1 MYSME
6 PVLKRGFTDWDQSSF
21 PKDEFEDRVRLLRRS
36 MDEQGVDALLVI
48 NYCILGNLFDYAD
61 FAFIAGLQTGGAL
74 LIQPEGDPLLMTFG
88 GGRELYFLKSQ
99 TWLTDIVAAGKS
111 LFKQMQERLA
121 GAGFEKGVVGV
132 VGEHTLPPNQREAFA
147 SAFAGYEIKPFDAAM
162 TQLRISK
169 RPREVM
175 AVSAALSIAR
185 EAVEA
190 GKKVHDSG
198 GGNLDA
204 MLAAEACARSTKARD
219 VRVLANTGGGSLRP
233 FENSSNTHHDQLL
246 LWVAVQYQGYWAE
259 ACLTSPEASSSPASK
274 ALNAM
279 KDEVCPGARIAD
291 IAEAG
296 LNLLS
301 ADEQKSALTYG
312 LGNLIGLSL
321 KEGAEIATDSR
332 ETLPA
337 GALLSL
343 RIFASGGAQPGSFA
357 GDIVL
362 VADGGAESLACESAA
377 RIAGYL
383 H

>member
-6 PVLKRGFTDWDQSSF
+6 PVLKRGFTDWDQASF
-21 PKDEFEDRVRLLRRS
+21 PKDEFEDRVRLLQGS
-36 MDEQGVDALLVI
+36 MDEQGFDALLVI
-48 NYCILGNLFDYAD
+48 NYCVLGNLFDYAD

-74 LIQPEGDPLLMTFG
+74 LIPPEGEPLLMTFG

-99 TWLTDIVAAGKS
+99 TWLTDIVAAGKG

-121 GAGFEKGVVGV
+121 GAGYEKGVIGV
-132 VGEHTLPPNQREAFA
+132 VGEDTLPPDQREAFA

-162 TQLRISK
+162 TQLRIPK

-175 AVSAALSIAR
+175 AVSSALSIAR
-185 EAVEA
+185 SAVQA
-190 GKKVHDSG
+190 GEKVHASG

-219 VRVLANTGGGSLRP
+219 VRVLANTGGGDLRP
-233 FENSSNTHHDQLL
+233 FENSPNTHHDQLL

-259 ACLTSPEASSSPASK
+259 ACLTSPEASSSPASQ
-274 ALNAM
+274 ALKAM
-279 KDEVCPGARIAD
+279 KHEVRPGARIAD

-296 LNLLS
+296 LSQLS
-301 ADEQKSALTYG
+301 ADEIRSALAYG

-321 KEGAEIATDSR
+321 NEGAEIVTGCS
-332 ETLPA
+332 ETLPE

-343 RIFASGGAQPGSFA
+343 RILALGGAQAGSFA

-362 VADGGAESLACESAA
+362 VADGGAESLACD
-377 RIAGYL
+377 AGAQNTGFL
-383 H
+383 S